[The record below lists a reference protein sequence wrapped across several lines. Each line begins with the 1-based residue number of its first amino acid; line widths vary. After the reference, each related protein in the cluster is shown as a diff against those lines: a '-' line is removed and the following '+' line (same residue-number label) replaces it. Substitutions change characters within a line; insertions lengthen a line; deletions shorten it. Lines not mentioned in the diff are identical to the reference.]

1 LGKDFLISSRD
12 ETTKWELQSDV
23 EQKFRDSFVPS
34 EENKDIQAALA
45 VFLSSKK
52 IVKWKFHKEDPM

>member
-34 EENKDIQAALA
+34 EENKDI
-45 VFLSSKK
+45 
-52 IVKWKFHKEDPM
+52 